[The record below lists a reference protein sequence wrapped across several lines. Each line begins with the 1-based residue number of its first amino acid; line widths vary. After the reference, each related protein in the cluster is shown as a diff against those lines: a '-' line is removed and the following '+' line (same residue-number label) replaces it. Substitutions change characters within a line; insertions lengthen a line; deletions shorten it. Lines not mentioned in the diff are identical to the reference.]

1 MPGPTPARGGNGFGT
16 PHDENGLGIHYGPGT
31 RHPAPGTR
39 HGHGLG
45 VQRR

>member
-16 PHDENGLGIHYGPGT
+16 PHDENGLGIHYGPW
-31 RHPAPGTR
+31 RPAPGTR
-39 HGHGLG
+39 RGHGLG